1 MTEDIRHIV
10 DALAAEV
17 ARSIV
22 VVTPD
27 IRVITHST
35 HLGDED
41 TVRVRGILQRQA
53 EPAAIAHINAQRVS
67 MWRESGFI
75 PANDDIDMKRRS
87 CTAVR
92 WRGQL
97 LGYLMMIDEAHT
109 LSTRDLERAEKAA
122 ASIAAILS
130 DIAQEQTRQQE
141 AKENW
146 LADLLGP
153 ENETRQRA
161 ARTPPDGVQVAAGA
175 PAHIVVVETVASH
188 AMSAPEAD
196 AVMRTALTAVAAMTE
211 TASCAYLSRDGQGVM
226 LLTHAHP
233 PTRVELTTRRVLEA
247 LTGHA
252 DIKRAAVG
260 HSHAPDG
267 LTEASAAYER
277 ATTAARGALLLEG
290 HGDIVDWADLGIYSV
305 LLDMNSRTLHRLVPT
320 GLHALKAADPSG
332 VLLQTAEVYLDS
344 AASPPTAA
352 TALHIHR
359 TTLYYRL
366 GRIHDLSG
374 LDLAD
379 GNDRLT
385 FHLGLRALRV
395 LDASTG
401 RTAP

>member
-10 DALAAEV
+10 DSLAAEV

-53 EPAAIAHINAQRVS
+53 EPAAIEHIRAQHVS

-75 PANDDIDMKRRS
+75 PANDDIGMKRRS

-97 LGYLMMIDEAHT
+97 LGYLMMIDEART
-109 LSTRDLERAEKAA
+109 LSAGDLERAEKAA
-122 ASIAAILS
+122 TAIAAILS

-146 LADLLGP
+146 LADLLAP
-153 ENETRQRA
+153 EEESAQRA
-161 ARTPPDGVQVAAGA
+161 ARTPPDGVQVTAGA
-175 PAHIVVVETVASH
+175 PVQIMVVEAVAAQAVSI
-188 AMSAPEAD
+188 PEAD
-196 AVMRTALTAVAAMTE
+196 ALMRTALTAVAAMSE
-211 TASCAYLSRDGQGVM
+211 TTPCAYLSRDGQGIL
-226 LLTHAHP
+226 LLTHAEP
-233 PTRVELTTRRVLEA
+233 STRVELTARRVIDA

-252 DIKRAAVG
+252 DIKRAVVG
-260 HSHAPDG
+260 HAHAPAG
-267 LTEASAAYER
+267 LAEASTSYEQAA
-277 ATTAARGALLLEG
+277 TAARGALVLDD
-290 HGDIVDWADLGIYSV
+290 HGDVVDWADLGIYGV
-305 LLDMNSRTLHRLVPT
+305 LLDMNARTLHRLVPT

-344 AASPPTAA
+344 AASPPAAA
-352 TALHIHR
+352 TTLHIHR

-385 FHLGLRALRV
+385 FHLGVRALRV

-401 RTAP
+401 HTAP